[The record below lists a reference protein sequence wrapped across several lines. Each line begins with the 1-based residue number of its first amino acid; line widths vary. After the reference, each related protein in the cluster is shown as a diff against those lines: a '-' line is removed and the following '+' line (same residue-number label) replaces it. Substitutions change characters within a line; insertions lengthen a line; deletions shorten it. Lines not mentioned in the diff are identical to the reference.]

1 MRWDYYEFT
10 ASCETNWINNDI
22 ASDIAASC
30 KYNITDIKVYSC
42 KDKFTVY
49 LIMIICRYYG
59 CIYSADVENW
69 RVDKNQPK
77 QYYIYCNIV
86 LAKNIINVIT
96 YNNRPSM

>member
-10 ASCETNWINNDI
+10 ASCDTNWINNDI

-49 LIMIICRYYG
+49 LIMIICR
-59 CIYSADVENW
+59 
-69 RVDKNQPK
+69 
-77 QYYIYCNIV
+77 
-86 LAKNIINVIT
+86 
-96 YNNRPSM
+96 